1 MLCLQVNVGNFAR
14 KAFKIEKS
22 RPGVDAPE
30 RDRVLINFAE
40 SNQHPHFTILFVW
53 WKEVFFM
60 AKKKK
65 RAGIVAHQLPSGSYR
80 VQLYIGKDESGKR
93 IYKSFTDPDP
103 DAAIMAARDYKENKD
118 KPESITL
125 EKAVEQYISN
135 CENIISP
142 STLHGYRSIQ
152 KIHIPQIGSWDVHEI
167 TSADLQGYVNSLS
180 AKLSPKTVS
189 NIYGL
194 ISSALKQANV
204 DKIFRVQLPKKK
216 KVFRDLPEP
225 EQVIAAIMGT
235 DIELPVL
242 LAVWLSLRMS
252 EVRGIK
258 YKDIKGNVLT
268 IQRSRLTVNG
278 VSVERDA
285 NKTYESTR
293 KIEIPKY
300 LKDKIGK
307 GDPDEY
313 VVKMSAMQIY
323 TRLKKYLA
331 AAGIQPIRFHD
342 LRHMFASVMH
352 KLGVPDKY
360 VMEEGGWSTDYVLKN
375 NYQHTLSDAKKRCD
389 PEKGQVLFGRMQ
401 HEMQHDTIRERIK
414 SMFLVGS
421 TPIIRSNHEKPA

>member
-1 MLCLQVNVGNFAR
+1 MV
-14 KAFKIEKS
+14 
-22 RPGVDAPE
+22 E
-30 RDRVLINFAE
+30 RGI
-40 SNQHPHFTILFVW
+40 
-53 WKEVFFM
+53 FM

-204 DKIFRVQLPKKK
+204 DKVFRVQLPKKK

-375 NYQHTLSDAKKRCD
+375 NYQHTLSDAKKDAIQKRD
-389 PEKGQVLFGRMQ
+389 KF
-401 HEMQHDTIRERIK
+401 
-414 SMFLVGS
+414 FLDACNTKCNT
-421 TPIIRSNHEKPA
+421 TPSESA

>member
-1 MLCLQVNVGNFAR
+1 M
-14 KAFKIEKS
+14 
-22 RPGVDAPE
+22 
-30 RDRVLINFAE
+30 
-40 SNQHPHFTILFVW
+40 
-53 WKEVFFM
+53 
-60 AKKKK
+60 
-65 RAGIVAHQLPSGSYR
+65 
-80 VQLYIGKDESGKR
+80 
-93 IYKSFTDPDP
+93 
-103 DAAIMAARDYKENKD
+103 
-118 KPESITL
+118 
-125 EKAVEQYISN
+125 
-135 CENIISP
+135 
-142 STLHGYRSIQ
+142 
-152 KIHIPQIGSWDVHEI
+152 
-167 TSADLQGYVNSLS
+167 
-180 AKLSPKTVS
+180 
-189 NIYGL
+189 
-194 ISSALKQANV
+194 
-204 DKIFRVQLPKKK
+204 
-216 KVFRDLPEP
+216 
-225 EQVIAAIMGT
+225 IAAIMGT

-375 NYQHTLSDAKKRCD
+375 NYQHTLSDAKKD
-389 PEKGQVLFGRMQ
+389 A
-401 HEMQHDTIRERIK
+401 IRKRDK
-414 SMFLVGS
+414 FFLDACNTKCNT
-421 TPIIRSNHEKPA
+421 TPSESA